1 MEDKI
6 MINELN
12 KYRIV
17 YQGFFRVAPDDGERY
32 VHYDIIEAKSDTE
45 ARWTMLDMY
54 KNCRRPLE
62 DDDILSIALW
72 KKGGKK

>member
-17 YQGFFRVAPDDGERY
+17 YQNFYDDGERY
-32 VHYDIIEAKSDTE
+32 VHYDIIEAKSATD
-45 ARWTMLDMY
+45 AFWTMLDMY
-54 KNCRRPLE
+54 ENCRRPLE
-62 DDDILSIALW
+62 EDDILSIGLW
-72 KKGGKK
+72 KTGGKK